1 MATVL
6 DAPSTPPPRTSTP
19 SPLPGS
25 PYEFEPTIGATF
37 PTRDLLVD
45 TITQW
50 IFRSGLSKKVSR
62 NDKTRYHIICRKANE
77 HGCPFHLAAHP
88 NNNTGAWGIKTYI
101 PHTCPSSAHD
111 GYKLARSAKMLAKHH
126 KELLKAQPNLTA
138 KALQEMERERGV
150 DLPYKQAWRALNR
163 SRKSV
168 QKEQDG
174 GDGVGADGDSVLGD
188 GDLTMDGDTTTEFST
203 LHDSALDPRLAD
215 SSTALSQI
223 QAMSQMHAAVQQQ
236 QQQMNQQ
243 QQQQQ
248 HHQHEQQQQHGTSL
262 QAAKPL
268 HQMQSAAPT
277 KYTLTFFVPPS
288 SLEGCRNAVF
298 SAGAGHI
305 GNYRNVSFEQLGR
318 SQFMPVD
325 GANPHTGEVGAL
337 QVGEEV
343 RVEVQCESE
352 EVTRE
357 AVRLLHVA
365 HPYEEVVYWVRRL
378 EDF

>member
-1 MATVL
+1 MATTL
-6 DAPSTPPPRTSTP
+6 ATPSTPPPRTSTP

-25 PYEFEPTIGATF
+25 PYEFEPSIGATF

-62 NDKTRYHIICRKANE
+62 NDKTRYHIICRKAVE

-88 NNNTGAWGIKTYI
+88 NNNTGAWGIKTYV

-174 GDGVGADGDSVLGD
+174 PDGADGDSVLGD
-188 GDLTMDGDTTTEFST
+188 GDLTMEGDTTADFST
-203 LHDSALDPRLAD
+203 LNDSALDPRLAD

-223 QAMSQMHAAVQQQ
+223 QAMSQMHAA
-236 QQQMNQQ
+236 QQ

-248 HHQHEQQQQHGTSL
+248 QQQQSQQQHHHHQQHESQQQQQTTY

-268 HQMQSAAPT
+268 HQIQSAPPT
-277 KYTLTFFVPPS
+277 KYTLTFFVPAP
-288 SLEGCRNAVF
+288 SLEACRDAVF
-298 SAGAGHI
+298 SAGAGRI
-305 GNYRNVSFEQLGR
+305 GNYRNVSFEQIGR

-337 QVGEEV
+337 NVSQEV
-343 RVEVQCESE
+343 RVEVQCETE
-352 EVTRE
+352 EVVRE
-357 AVRLLHVA
+357 AVRLLKLA
-365 HPYEEVVYWVRRL
+365 HEYEEVVYWVRRL